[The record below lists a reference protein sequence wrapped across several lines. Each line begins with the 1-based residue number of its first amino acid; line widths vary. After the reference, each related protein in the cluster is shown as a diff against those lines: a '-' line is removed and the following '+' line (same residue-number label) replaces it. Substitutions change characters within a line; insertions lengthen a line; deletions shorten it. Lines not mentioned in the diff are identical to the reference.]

1 MAVARKHSVRKSRAG
16 KRKETEALRNYAS
29 AVANGFYGR
38 NGGGMDG
45 KYDNVRRYWED
56 QITRYALHDFVA
68 PLVHSKSKIKSKI
81 RVLDLG
87 AGSGEGY
94 EVMTTLK
101 RPGNLVSNEVDVLSA
116 RLVGAYKGLDISPA
130 MVDQG
135 RHLYQNNPK
144 VDFQVCDLSQGL
156 CDTLNDDAYDIYFSS
171 YGSLSH
177 LRDAE
182 LKVLVED
189 IYDHAEDKFI
199 FVADLVGRYSYEWQC
214 YWGDSGADEK
224 NMRHYSMSY
233 LYPKEMLGKIDVE
246 RFPLRYWHA
255 EEFHRF
261 MEGLIF
267 AKGGRVVQRQLIDR
281 SVVVGRHM
289 NTQEYNPKAQPLRHH
304 VNSLHEFNRRT
315 DLKQLHFRYVPVEGF
330 HRQNAFFE
338 GFQSAWNSVI
348 DAAIE
353 ALDRW
358 DDKAFLSEEPSSVHP
373 KVVQDAIRT
382 IRRVVMHCEWFRMGD
397 PRANIFEPQLGYI
410 LRNIE
415 MDLEKGMG
423 AGHGL
428 LATYEIKKVG

>member
-1 MAVARKHSVRKSRAG
+1 MAIARKPSVQKSEA
-16 KRKETEALRNYAS
+16 ETEKDTETLRNYAS

-45 KYDNVRRYWED
+45 KFDNVRRYWED

-68 PLVHSKSKIKSKI
+68 PLAEPKSKIKSDI
-81 RVLDLG
+81 RILDLG

-101 RPGNLVSNEVDVLSA
+101 RPGDLVSNEVDVLSA
-116 RLVGAYKGLDISPA
+116 HLVGAYKGLDISPA

-135 RHLYQNNPK
+135 NHLYQNNPK
-144 VDFQVCDLSQGL
+144 VSFEVCDLSKGL
-156 CDTLNDDAYDIYFSS
+156 CNALNDNPYDIYFSS

-177 LRDAE
+177 LRDDE

-189 IYDHAEDKFI
+189 VYDHAEDRFI

-224 NMRHYSMSY
+224 NMRRYSMSY
-233 LYPKEMLGKIDVE
+233 LYPKEMLDKIEVE

-255 EEFHRF
+255 EEFNRF
-261 MEGLIF
+261 MKSLIF
-267 AKGGRVVQRQLIDR
+267 AKGGRIVQKQLIDR

-289 NTQEYNPKAQPLRHH
+289 DTQEYNPNAQPLRYQ
-304 VNSLHEFNRRT
+304 VNSLHEFNWRT
-315 DLKQLHFRYVPVEGF
+315 DLTQLHFRYTPVDGF
-330 HRQNAFFE
+330 TKQNAFFE
-338 GFQSAWNSVI
+338 TFQSAWNAVI

-358 DDKAFLSEEPSSVHP
+358 DDKKFLSEEPSSDHP

-415 MDLEKGMG
+415 MDLQKGMG

-428 LATYEIKKVG
+428 LATYEIKKAR